1 MIKALIIDDEKDARF
16 ILRNLLERKYS
27 EQIEIIGEA
36 EDVIPGIEAIN
47 LLNPDVVFLDIQMR
61 KGTGFDLLAQLKKI
75 DFEIVFITAHNQFG
89 VEAFKFSAFSY
100 LLKPI
105 NSKDLGDVIEKLQT
119 KFYSSK
125 KRTND
130 RLKVLIENYGN
141 DGEVQKLIVPN
152 IDGFQVVKMSNII
165 RLEGDRNYTKFILLG
180 DKKLTTSKNLGEY
193 EELLNAHGFFRIH
206 QSTIVNLRH
215 ISAYLKT
222 DGGIVETIDGAKMK
236 LSRYRKSEFFNRFF

>member
-27 EQIEIIGEA
+27 EQVEVIGEA

-47 LLNPDVVFLDIQMR
+47 LLKPDVVFLDIQMR

-75 DFEIVFITAHNQFG
+75 DFEVVFITAHNQFG
-89 VEAFKFSAFSY
+89 VEAFKFSAFGY

-105 NSKDLGDVIEKLQT
+105 NSKDLGEVIEKLQT

-125 KRTND
+125 NRVND

-165 RLEGDRNYTKFILLG
+165 RLEGDRNYTKFILLE

-236 LSRYRKSEFFNRFF
+236 LSRYRKSEFFKRFF